1 MENLEVFLIT
11 KKTKLNFRFHN
22 PNTVEETIDY
32 IEKIFIEVNKAKMD
46 KVLQEEQNVRS
57 KRESQAV

>member
-1 MENLEVFLIT
+1 MFLIT

>member
-1 MENLEVFLIT
+1 MFLIA

-32 IEKIFIEVNKAKMD
+32 IEKIFIEVNKTKMD

-57 KRESQAV
+57 KRESQTV